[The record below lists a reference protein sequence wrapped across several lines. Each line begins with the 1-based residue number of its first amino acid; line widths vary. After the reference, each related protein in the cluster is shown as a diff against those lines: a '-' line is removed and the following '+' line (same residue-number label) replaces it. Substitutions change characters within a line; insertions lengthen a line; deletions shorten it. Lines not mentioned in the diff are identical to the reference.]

1 MRVLDTVLSGGHAV
15 LQDGSIAE
23 ADIGVAGGCIAA
35 IAAPGTLSGE
45 TAVDVKGLVVMPG
58 AVDAHIH
65 LGHGPDISRPRVA
78 RDAETESAAAAAGGV
93 TTFVSYVIG
102 STPFEPALF
111 GEVCGVTASGSR
123 VDFGLH
129 LVISTEEQLAAVPTY
144 ARAYG
149 VPSFKLFMYSRCGE
163 GARLGLPDIDDGFLF
178 RLAEAVARCQGI
190 LCPHC
195 ENIEVARVL
204 GARLMAADPDGAG
217 GLPAWNASRPP
228 FVEAEAVHRVA
239 TLARQAGAHVYLVHC
254 TSAAALEAAL
264 AQQRL
269 GTDLTVETCAHY
281 LTHTID
287 WKGGNHGKVGPPIR
301 EAADREFL
309 WAALKAGKV
318 DVVASDHVHRSVEA
332 KAGGIWKASPGFP
345 GLETLVTVMLSE
357 GYHKRGLP
365 LNLIARVLSRNPA
378 SAMGCRSKGAIAVGR
393 DADFAIVDLN
403 RTWTAESAS
412 MHSDAGFSIYD
423 GWQFKGKVI
432 HTMVRGRFAY
442 RDEQLC
448 ADAIGHGRYIRRSI
462 PPRAPS
468 QSLSLSDPTQE
479 EAQRA
484 RVWR

>member
-1 MRVLDTVLSGGHAV
+1 MRMLEMVLRGGQAV
-15 LQDGSIAE
+15 LQDGSIDE
-23 ADIGVAGGCIAA
+23 VDIGIAGGCIAA

-45 TAVDVKGLVVMPG
+45 TAIDLKGLLIMPG
-58 AVDAHIH
+58 AIDAHIH
-65 LGHGPDISRPRVA
+65 LGHGLDISRPRVA

-93 TTFVSYVIG
+93 TTFLSYVMG
-102 STPFEPALF
+102 SKPYEPALF
-111 GEVCGVTASGSR
+111 ADVCAVTASGSR

-144 ARAYG
+144 AREYG

-163 GARLGLPDIDDGFLF
+163 GARLGMPDIDDGFLF
-178 RLAEAVARCQGI
+178 RLVEAIVRCQGI

-204 GARLMAADPDGAG
+204 GARLMAADRDGAG
-217 GLPAWNASRPP
+217 GLAAWNASRPP

-239 TLARQAGAHVYLVHC
+239 TLARQAGAPVYMVHC
-254 TSAAALEAAL
+254 TSAAALKAAL
-264 AQQRL
+264 AQQKL
-269 GTDLTVETCAHY
+269 TTDLTIETCTHY

-287 WKGGNHGKVGPPIR
+287 WNGGNLGKVGPPLR
-301 EAADREFL
+301 EAADREAL
-309 WAALKAGKV
+309 WAALRAGKI
-318 DVVASDHVHRSVEA
+318 DVVASDHVHRPVEA

-345 GLETLVTVMLSE
+345 GLQSLVTVMLSE

-378 SAMGCRSKGAIAVGR
+378 SIMGCQSKGAIAVGQ

-442 RDEQLC
+442 RDEWLC

-462 PPRAPS
+462 PPRVAS
-468 QSLSLSDPTQE
+468 GL
-479 EAQRA
+479 
-484 RVWR
+484 